1 MNIII
6 RKAAIR
12 SSLFL
17 NYEFEQKDIDQ
28 NNLNKVSSDA
38 PIHDD
43 LRACFRKLIP
53 HFAFLCE
60 QVTDAD
66 LVESALTRPESYIED
81 REHSVTEEFFKYY
94 VGSVDIVEKK
104 GLHYVTLSG
113 NRLLESG
120 EPLSLTARAVD
131 MEGSKYK
138 FISQFVDDIEN
149 LKREV
154 LAYME
159 GKHAEKSQLEMF
171 ASEEEEEEE
180 HPEEPKA
187 PKAKGPK
194 GKKNN
199 EAFVE

>member
-6 RKAAIR
+6 RKASIR

-66 LVESALTRPESYIED
+66 LVESALERPESYLED
-81 REHSVTEEFFKYY
+81 REHSVTEEFFKFY
-94 VGSVDIVEKK
+94 VGSVDIIEKK
-104 GLHYVTLSG
+104 GLNYVTLSG

-120 EPLSLTARAVD
+120 DSLSLTAPSVD

-138 FISQFVDDIEN
+138 FISQFIEDIDN
-149 LKREV
+149 LKIEV

-159 GKHAEKSQLEMF
+159 GKHAERAQLQMF
-171 ASEEEEEEE
+171 GSEEEEEEDT
-180 HPEEPKA
+180 EEPTS
-187 PKAKGPK
+187 PK
-194 GKKNN
+194 GKVTKSKKNN
-199 EAFVE
+199 EAFAE

>member
-6 RKAAIR
+6 RKASIR

-60 QVTDAD
+60 QVTDEA
-66 LVESALTRPESYIED
+66 LVQSALERPESYLED
-81 REHSVTEEFFKYY
+81 REHSVTEEFFKFY
-94 VGSVDIVEKK
+94 VGSVDIMEKK
-104 GLHYVTLSG
+104 GLNYVTLSG

-120 EPLSLTARAVD
+120 DPLSLTAPSVD
-131 MEGSKYK
+131 MEGTKYK
-138 FISQFVDDIEN
+138 FISQFIEDIDH

-159 GKHAEKSQLEMF
+159 GKHAERAQLQMF
-171 ASEEEEEEE
+171 NEEEEEEE
-180 HPEEPKA
+180 QETPEPKA
-187 PKAKGPK
+187 KEPKAK
-194 GKKNN
+194 KNN
-199 EAFVE
+199 SAFAD